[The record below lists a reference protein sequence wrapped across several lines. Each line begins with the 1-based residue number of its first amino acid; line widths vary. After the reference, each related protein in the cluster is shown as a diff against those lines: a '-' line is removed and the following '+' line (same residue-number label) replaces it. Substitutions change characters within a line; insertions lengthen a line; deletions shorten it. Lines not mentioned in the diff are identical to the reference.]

1 MDLFSIQPL
10 VMGLPAIDESLNGL
24 LEYLRDNSPN
34 TLGNLTGLAVQLGMT
49 FAVCVGA
56 YECWMMMLNRRVIDV
71 MKLLRIIGLAMC
83 ITASGEICTHLYW
96 PGKALES
103 TTKGLAKSKNKE
115 VAKREAQVAQLQE
128 KYYQKVRALQD
139 SIETAKRIQ
148 EIGEDASIFDKI
160 EYSISNLGN
169 TIDNFSKRAAIVTE
183 TKITEWANL
192 IIRFIGESIF
202 QIAYYALLVMQL
214 VFMKLLRMFAPIMF
228 ALSILPPWNN
238 AWSQWMSKYLSIS
251 LWGFVIY
258 LCVYYADAILLYTLE
273 KDMTAYTALIG
284 RSNIGSWDS
293 IGALG
298 MQGIGSTCMYFVG
311 MCIGAVLLKSVPEV
325 CSWLIPG
332 GVSSSTAG
340 STGSSMISTA
350 VQTGATT
357 SAIAG
362 LAGGTVRGAG
372 RSASSIA
379 ATVGAAHQ
387 AHNQG
392 HSFIGSVAQGVV
404 ATNNIGKA
412 FTAGS
417 KAQQDFSSATS
428 SK

>member
-1 MDLFSIQPL
+1 
-10 VMGLPAIDESLNGL
+10 
-24 LEYLRDNSPN
+24 
-34 TLGNLTGLAVQLGMT
+34 
-49 FAVCVGA
+49 
-56 YECWMMMLNRRVIDV
+56 
-71 MKLLRIIGLAMC
+71 
-83 ITASGEICTHLYW
+83 
-96 PGKALES
+96 
-103 TTKGLAKSKNKE
+103 
-115 VAKREAQVAQLQE
+115 
-128 KYYQKVRALQD
+128 
-139 SIETAKRIQ
+139 
-148 EIGEDASIFDKI
+148 
-160 EYSISNLGN
+160 
-169 TIDNFSKRAAIVTE
+169 
-183 TKITEWANL
+183 
-192 IIRFIGESIF
+192 
-202 QIAYYALLVMQL
+202 
-214 VFMKLLRMFAPIMF
+214 
-228 ALSILPPWNN
+228 
-238 AWSQWMSKYLSIS
+238 
-251 LWGFVIY
+251 
-258 LCVYYADAILLYTLE
+258 
-273 KDMTAYTALIG
+273 MTAYTALIG